1 MMMKEIYDDNFNQE
15 VLENDLPVL
24 VDFWAPWCGPC
35 KAVGP
40 VLEELSTKYSDKIKF
55 VKLNVDEN
63 PEIAGEYRIMSIP
76 TIKIFKKGKVV
87 EDLIGFRSKLEFEKI
102 LAKHI

>member
-1 MMMKEIYDDNFNQE
+1 MKEIYDDNFNQE